1 MIWRILKKDMK
12 RRKSVNI
19 ILFLFITLASVFLSS
34 SINNIMVVMSAV
46 DYYLDYARVPDVNFI
61 SNGIDE
67 TDDILDWLA
76 QEKGVE
82 NFGFNTIVKL
92 LNKDTS
98 IEKDGDTAELDSLGA
113 SLYISTQDADYCKIF
128 NMDGDPFLLR
138 SGELAM
144 TQSVMDKNKLKTGD
158 HVRLK
163 AGGVEKVFT
172 VKTAI
177 KDAALGSEMTGMN
190 RLFISDEDYRQF
202 EQDENTEKM
211 GMFYVNTENEAA
223 FVKALNAQAYPTLIN
238 TIPRDTYKM
247 IYSFDMIMA
256 GMLIMI
262 GICLIL
268 IALLV
273 LRFTLVFTIEEDYRE
288 IGIMK
293 AIGLKN
299 LSIKK
304 MYLLKY
310 LVLVTSGA
318 LIGLAASIPAGR
330 FMIDVVSRNMIMED
344 TSANFLI
351 NIICT
356 VLITGFV
363 MLFCYNCTR
372 KLNRVSAITAIRG
385 GQTGVR
391 YKRRAGIRLH
401 DRGRMPVMV
410 FLGLNDMLSHVK
422 RYLVLI
428 VTFCIS
434 FILINIPLNTVNTM
448 QSSEMAGKFGM
459 DPESAA
465 YLRGIEETEGKGY
478 GNEQELL
485 EGLKRVEKEMKKK
498 GYDARLT
505 AIPIYFLFYNEP
517 GEGTK
522 NSIMTI
528 RTVGANDSFLTYS
541 EGKAP
546 ELSNEVAFSR
556 ALLEENGWEIGDT
569 VELSI
574 GGEMK
579 KLMITGTYSDYMQ
592 LGMSARLNPVMDL
605 SRDHMFAYWNIMVDM
620 ETDLTQEEMA
630 DALEAALPAY
640 EWSTAQEVV
649 DRNVGGIQKSLK
661 SMILPMTGLL
671 CAVIM
676 LITLLM
682 ERLFIVREKGEIAMM
697 KSMGYKTR
705 DIRLWQVLRMV
716 WVVLVSM
723 AAAVPLSLLSNK
735 YVLKPI
741 FAIMGADVEIQI
753 VPWQV
758 YGVYPGILL
767 AGIIL
772 ATAAATIK
780 LNKINIREL
789 NNLE

>member
-19 ILFLFITLASVFLSS
+19 ILFLFITLSSVFLSS
-34 SINNIMVVMSAV
+34 SINNILVVVPAV
-46 DYYLDYARVPDVNFI
+46 DYYLDYADVPDVNFLT
-61 SNGIDE
+61 SGLDE
-67 TDDILDWLA
+67 KEKILDWLA
-76 QEKGVE
+76 EEKYVKRSGLS
-82 NFGFNTIVKL
+82 TIIKI
-92 LNKDTS
+92 LNKDTCIDS
-98 IEKDGDTAELDSLGA
+98 TGTELDSMGA
-113 SLYISTQDADYCKIF
+113 TFYLTAQDADYCRVF
-128 NMDGDPFLLR
+128 DAEGDAFTLKP
-138 SGELAM
+138 GELAM
-144 TQSVMDKNKLKTGD
+144 TQNMLDKNNLKPGD
-158 HVRLK
+158 SIWLQ
-163 AGGVEKVFT
+163 AGGTRNKFT
-172 VKTAI
+172 IKTAM

-190 RLFISDEDYRQF
+190 RLFISDKDF
-202 EQDENTEKM
+202 ETFQQDGKTEKM
-211 GMFYVNTENEAA
+211 GMFYADTKDTAA
-223 FVKALNAQAYPTLIN
+223 FVKELNTQAFLTLVN

-247 IYSFDMIMA
+247 VYSFDMLMA
-256 GMLIMI
+256 GMLIVI

-293 AIGLKN
+293 AVGLKN

-310 LVLVTSGA
+310 MVLVTAGA
-318 LIGLAASIPAGR
+318 LLGLAASVPVGR
-330 FMIDVVSRNMIMED
+330 SMIDSVSQNMIMED
-344 TSANFLI
+344 TSANLMV

-356 VLITGFV
+356 ALIIVFV

-385 GQTGVR
+385 GQSGTR

-401 DRGRMPVMV
+401 DRRRMPVTV
-410 FLGLNDMLSHVK
+410 FLGLNDMLSHVR
-422 RYLVLI
+422 RYLVLM

-434 FILINIPLNTVNTM
+434 FILINISLNTVNTM
-448 QSSEMAGKFGM
+448 QSAEMASKFGL
-459 DPESAA
+459 DPESAVF
-465 YLRGIEETEGKGY
+465 LRGIEKAEDGGY
-478 GNEQELL
+478 DNEQGLL
-485 EGLKRVEKEMKKK
+485 NGLQRVEKEMKAK

-505 AIPIYFLFYNEP
+505 AIPIFFLSYNEP
-517 GEGTK
+517 GETTK
-522 NSIMTI
+522 NSILTI
-528 RTVGANDSFLTYS
+528 RPLGPNDKYLTYS
-541 EGKAP
+541 EGTAP

-556 ALLEENGWEIGDT
+556 SLLEENGWSIGDT
-569 VELSI
+569 VEVNT
-574 GGEMK
+574 GGAKK
-579 KLMITGTYSDYMQ
+579 KLIITGTYSDYMQ
-592 LGMSARLNPVMDL
+592 LGLSARLNPEINL
-605 SRDHMFAYWNIMVDM
+605 SQDYMFDYWNIMADM
-620 ETDLTQEEMA
+620 ETELTQDELVIE
-630 DALEAALPAY
+630 LQREFPEY
-640 EWSTAQEVV
+640 EWATAQDVV

-705 DIRLWQVLRMV
+705 EIRLWQILRMV

-723 AAAVPLSLLSNK
+723 AAAVPLSLLANRF
-735 YVLKPI
+735 VLKPI
-741 FAIMGADVEIQI
+741 FSIMGAEVEIQV

-758 YGVYPGILL
+758 YGVYPGVLL
-767 AGIIL
+767 VCIIL
-772 ATAAATIK
+772 STAAATMK
-780 LNKINIREL
+780 MKKINIREL